1 MALPPRPPS
10 SLIDSG
16 LMQGGPN
23 EELPSVDIEIPQAE
37 DFAGGAEVI
46 DEVAAF
52 PNGDHD
58 DFVDS
63 MTMALIRFRQ
73 GGFISLE
80 GEDDMNDNWYP
91 KQREYY

>member
-37 DFAGGAEVI
+37 DFAGE
-46 DEVAAF
+46 
-52 PNGDHD
+52 PR
-58 DFVDS
+58 S
-63 MTMALIRFRQ
+63 
-73 GGFISLE
+73 
-80 GEDDMNDNWYP
+80 
-91 KQREYY
+91 